1 MQLRLSRLN
10 AMRRAKALTICALTQ
25 RTPDHQPDQDLQ
37 RDRLRAVFF
46 VLRTA
51 LPFRRSFV
59 FATRREWQYS
69 VVMHMSSN
77 AHETSILSHG
87 LGIPNLYYV
96 RNAVTLFD
104 EARANRDRAQLY
116 RLD

>member
-1 MQLRLSRLN
+1 
-10 AMRRAKALTICALTQ
+10 
-25 RTPDHQPDQDLQ
+25 
-37 RDRLRAVFF
+37 
-46 VLRTA
+46 
-51 LPFRRSFV
+51 
-59 FATRREWQYS
+59 
-69 VVMHMSSN
+69 MHMSSN